1 MTLKKPITVAE
12 VARHA
17 GVSVRTL
24 QYYDEI
30 GLLVADRSSRDYR
43 LYGEEHLL
51 RLQQILIERAQG
63 RSLEDIRRSLDDP
76 SFDHVASL
84 KAQRRRLAERLTE
97 THRAIA
103 SIDAALDHL
112 NLNKRERHDMDLKSL
127 FDGFDPSAF
136 EEEAKQRWG
145 DTDAWSE
152 SSRRTKKYG
161 EAEWRQIKAEMES
174 IWNDAAAAMKAGEPS
189 DGDVAR
195 LIVARHRQH
204 VDRWFYPL
212 NPADHVNLADMWEA
226 DDRFSASIDKFG
238 VGLTQWIA
246 NAVRSTVRPG

>member
-1 MTLKKPITVAE
+1 MTQKKPFTVAE

-30 GLLVADRSSRDYR
+30 GLLVAERSAKDYR

-51 RLQQILIERAQG
+51 RLQQILIERSQG

-84 KAQRRRLAERLTE
+84 KAQRRRLVKHLSE

-112 NLNKRERHDMDLKSL
+112 NPIKGKGHNMDLKAL
-127 FDGFDPSAF
+127 FDGFDPSGF

-161 EAEWRQIKAEMES
+161 EPEWRQIKDEMNS
-174 IWNDAAAAMKAGEPS
+174 IWSDAAEAMKAGEAS

-195 LIVARHRQH
+195 AIVERHRRH

-212 NPADHVNLADMWEA
+212 SRAGHVNLADMWEA
-226 DDRFSASIDKFG
+226 DDRFKTNIDKFSA
-238 VGLTQWIA
+238 GLTQWIA
-246 NAVRSTVRPG
+246 KAVRSAAG

>member
-1 MTLKKPITVAE
+1 MAQKKPYTVAE

-30 GLLVADRSSRDYR
+30 GLLVAERSTKDYR

-51 RLQQILIERAQG
+51 RLQQILIERSHG

-84 KAQRRRLAERLTE
+84 KAQRRRLVERLSE

-112 NLNKRERHDMDLKSL
+112 NPMKRKDHDMDLKSL
-127 FDGFDPSAF
+127 FDGFDPSEF
-136 EEEAKQRWG
+136 EAEAEKRWG

-152 SSRRTKKYG
+152 SSQRAKKYG
-161 EAEWRQIKAEMES
+161 ETEWRRIKDEMNS
-174 IWNDAAAAMKAGEPS
+174 IWSDAAEAMNAGEAS

-195 LIVARHRQH
+195 AIVERHRQH
-204 VDRWFYPL
+204 VERWFYPL
-212 NPADHVNLADMWEA
+212 SPTGHVNLADMWEA
-226 DDRFSASIDKFG
+226 DDRFKTNIDKFG
-238 VGLTQWIA
+238 AGLTPWIA
-246 NAVRSTVRPG
+246 SAVRSAAG